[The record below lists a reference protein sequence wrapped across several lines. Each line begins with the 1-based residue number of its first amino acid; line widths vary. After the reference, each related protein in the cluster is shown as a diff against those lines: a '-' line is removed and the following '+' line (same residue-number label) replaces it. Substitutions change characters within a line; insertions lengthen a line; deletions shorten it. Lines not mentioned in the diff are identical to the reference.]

1 MKISNSKKISIA
13 TLFAFVVVQMMP
25 ISALAKTGN
34 KMNLENMNQS
44 VSSNS
49 GGFCSKLD
57 SISQKMVNDG
67 SGKKMK
73 DLSMKS
79 LDESKLIDL
88 RSSADKKRLEHYQK
102 LYEKYPSDAQHAAI
116 DQYRSTI
123 SAAID
128 QRRQEI
134 DAIRLNYVGDL
145 NKLIDSHQRKVHD
158 SEQSIIDAVQSAYT
172 SAKTSCSKG
181 IDDSDVKLSFK
192 NSIKSARENFVSNK
206 QQALMDKDGLEELK
220 KNREASL
227 QLALD
232 NFKKTAEEAR
242 LKLLQTLGN

>member
-1 MKISNSKKISIA
+1 MKISNSKKIIFTLIA
-13 TLFAFVVVQMMP
+13 ITVFQLMP
-25 ISALAKTGN
+25 ISVSAKTDN
-34 KMNLENMNQS
+34 SVNSQNMNQS
-44 VSSNS
+44 ILNNS
-49 GGFCSKLD
+49 VGFCDKLEN
-57 SISQKMVNDG
+57 ISQKMINDG

-88 RSSADKKRLEHYQK
+88 RSSADKKRLEHYKK

-123 SAAID
+123 AAAID
-128 QRRQEI
+128 QRRQAI

-145 NKLIDSHQRKVHD
+145 NKLIESHQRKIHD

-172 SAKTSCSKG
+172 SAKTSCSNG
-181 IDDSDVKLSFK
+181 IDESVVKLSFR

-206 QQALMDKDGLEELK
+206 QQALMDKDGLQDLK

-227 QLALD
+227 QVALD
-232 NFKKTAEEAR
+232 NFKKTAEEAK